1 MSLIRLLKVRDSP
14 YPSTSFGLSVSIA
27 ARAYKQALSTLSTL
41 TSHLPAFT
49 FDPTLITIAKPKSLL
64 SAFLPNPQG
73 QGPVDSALKM
83 LIKNYHSMRCLI
95 SALRTGQDSS
105 GKGFRQKDEEQR
117 TKAIKVLDLLHH
129 SVELGSM
136 DALYTL
142 AKISLVS
149 TFFVL
154 CSMDFFTRHRYDL
167 ASPYT
172 AFSIGLHVS
181 VRIFL

>member
-1 MSLIRLLKVRDSP
+1 
-14 YPSTSFGLSVSIA
+14 VSIA
-27 ARAYKQALSTLSTL
+27 TRAYRQALSTLSTL

-64 SAFLPNPQG
+64 SAFLPNPQD
-73 QGPVDSALKM
+73 QGPVDSVLKM
-83 LIKNYHSMRCLI
+83 LMKNYHSMRCLI

-105 GKGFRQKDEEQR
+105 GKGFRQKDEEQC

-149 TFFVL
+149 TFVFF
-154 CSMDFFTRHRYDL
+154 SMVFFAGHRYDS
-167 ASPYT
+167 APPYT
-172 AFSIGLHVS
+172 AFSIGPHVS